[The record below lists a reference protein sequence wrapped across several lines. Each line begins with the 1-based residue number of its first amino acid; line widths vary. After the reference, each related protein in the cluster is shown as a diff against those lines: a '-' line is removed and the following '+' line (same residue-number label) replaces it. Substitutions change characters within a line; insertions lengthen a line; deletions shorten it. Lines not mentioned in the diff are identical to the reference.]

1 MSVIIMILLI
11 GLLILVHE
19 LGHLGAALLF
29 KMKVDKFGIGLPI
42 GPTLWEKKVGD
53 ITLVVHAFLFGGY
66 VSFPDDD
73 KESDLPQD
81 SKDRLMNRPIWQRAI
96 VFSAGVTANVICAF
110 VLVLLTAFLWHN
122 MPSGKFDTYV
132 SDIVA
137 PKDASVWQSG
147 MEKGDKIIEINGS
160 PADSKYALN
169 LFAMYSASNDGKVD
183 EELVEENYKEL
194 KKINPAFAKDE
205 VIQEGLIVKVP
216 TLAKEKSVKLNKNVL
231 NAVELY
237 KDNEVK
243 LSDSQIKLRDK
254 IEDEKFIETDGTFSL
269 NDLAYALSDG
279 GKPINITVLRDG
291 KKIRLKPVYADKEGL
306 IGITIDRKEILI
318 PVTNV
323 KTAFTASWNYLY
335 NETKS
340 MLIVL
345 KQLFTGKIPLKH
357 MHGVVLITK
366 MGGDIISQDGIF
378 YGILLTAVISMN
390 LAILNILP
398 IPALDG
404 GHLLFLV
411 LEKILGKPVD
421 EEIANKIMNVF
432 FALLILLL
440 VFVLFNDIYVLIKPL
455 FVKGF

>member
-73 KESDLPQD
+73 KESDVPQD

-96 VFSAGVTANVICAF
+96 VFSAGVAANVVCAF

-122 MPSGKFDTYV
+122 MPSGKFETYV

-137 PKDASVWQSG
+137 EKEASVWTSG
-147 MEKGDKIIEINGS
+147 MKKGDKIIEINGS

-183 EELVEENYKEL
+183 AELVEQNYKEL
-194 KKINPAFAKDE
+194 KKINPAFSQDE

-216 TLAKEKSVKLNKNVL
+216 TLAKEKPVKLNKNVL

-237 KDNEVK
+237 KDEEVK
-243 LSDSQIKLRDK
+243 LSDLQIKLRDK
-254 IEDEKFIETDGTFSL
+254 IEDEKFIEADGTFSL
-269 NDLAYALSDG
+269 NDLALALSDG

-291 KKIRLKPVYADKEGL
+291 KKFQLKPVYADKEGL

-411 LEKILGKPVD
+411 FEKILGKPVD

-440 VFVLFNDIYVLIKPL
+440 VFVLFNDIYVLVKPL
-455 FVKGF
+455 FVK

>member
-96 VFSAGVTANVICAF
+96 VFSAGVAANVICAF

-137 PKDASVWQSG
+137 PKEASVWQSG
-147 MEKGDKIIEINGS
+147 LKKGDKIIEINDS

-205 VIQEGLIVKVP
+205 VIQEGLIVKIP
-216 TLAKEKSVKLNKNVL
+216 ALTKEKPIKLSKNVL

-237 KDNEVK
+237 KNNEVK
-243 LSDSQIKLRDK
+243 LTDEQIKLRDK

-279 GKPINITVLRDG
+279 EKPINITVLRDG
-291 KKIRLKPVYADKEGL
+291 KKVELKPVYADKEGL
-306 IGITIDRKEILI
+306 IGITIDRKEVLI

-411 LEKILGKPVD
+411 FEKILCKPVD
-421 EEIANKIMNVF
+421 EGIANKIMNVF

>member
-96 VFSAGVTANVICAF
+96 VFSAGVGANVLCAF
-110 VLVLLTAFLWHN
+110 ILVLLTAFLWHN
-122 MPSGKFDTYV
+122 MPSGKFETYV

-137 PKDASVWQSG
+137 EKDASVWQSDLK
-147 MEKGDKIIEINGS
+147 KGDKIIEINGS

-183 EELVEENYKEL
+183 TELVEKNYKEL
-194 KKINPAFAKDE
+194 KKINPAFSKDE
-205 VIQEGLIVKVP
+205 VIQEGLIVKIP
-216 TLAKEKSVKLNKNVL
+216 ALAQEKPVKLSKNVL

-243 LSDSQIKLRDK
+243 LSDEQIKLRDR
-254 IEDEKFIETDGTFSL
+254 INDEKFMETDGTFSL
-269 NDLAYALSDG
+269 NDLAFALSDG
-279 GKPINITVLRDG
+279 GKPINIKVLRG
-291 KKIRLKPVYADKEGL
+291 NEIVPLKTIYADKEGL

-318 PVTNV
+318 PVTNI

-366 MGGDIISQDGIF
+366 MGGDMISHDGIF

-411 LEKILGKPVD
+411 FEKILGKPVD

-432 FALLILLL
+432 FTLLILLL
-440 VFVLFNDIYVLIKPL
+440 VFVLFNDIYVLVKPL
-455 FVKGF
+455 FIK